1 MVKRVDGRSKMP
13 VGGILGTS
21 TLRLWGLFPQ
31 ERARRSLN
39 RAGVE
44 VVDMAVLRQM
54 AGASLLLRG
63 DWVYDEA
70 LIREL
75 AARPGTVLTGDG
87 GQPVAAHVEPGDR
100 EAAVQALEG
109 AIAPDD
115 LPAHLVRV
123 DAVGLIGSY
132 NVALRKR
139 EAPLLARVDA
149 DSVAGLER
157 RLFDGSYKGVTDAVT
172 KYVWPAPA
180 RLVTR
185 WCAQA
190 GITPNQVTLAS
201 LVMVIGAFAAFWYGH
216 FAIGLVLAW
225 IMTFLDTVDG
235 KLARVTLTSTP
246 FGNVFDHGIDLV
258 HPPFWWWAWIVG
270 LGAAL
275 GPDGLVLVLIVG
287 GYVMQ
292 RIEEG
297 LFIRLF
303 GIEMHIW
310 QRFDSLFRLVT
321 ARRNPNLLI
330 LTVGVLLNEADDGI
344 VLVAAWTVICL
355 AVHALRIVQAWA
367 ASRQGPLVSW
377 LAR

>member
-1 MVKRVDGRSKMP
+1 MVKHVDGRSKMP

-44 VVDMAVLRQM
+44 VVDMDVLRQV
-54 AGASLLLRG
+54 AGSCLLLRG

-75 AARPGTVLTGDG
+75 AARPGTVLVGDG
-87 GQPVAAHVEPGDR
+87 GQPVAAHVEPADR

-115 LPAHLVRV
+115 LPAHLARV

-201 LVMVIGAFAAFWYGH
+201 LVMVLGAFTAFWYGH

-287 GYVMQ
+287 GYVVQ